1 MNSGRNSGNENLR
14 DRSIYRRRVRAD
26 DLVSFQVT
34 VKETDLMILA
44 EEDLH
49 EEAREIVL
57 TQRLRLEEYIA
68 GHAEFMTALIP
79 LAEEETAPS
88 IVRLMCRSSFPA
100 GVGPMASVAGAV
112 AEHVGRE
119 LRERSGE
126 IIVENGGDV
135 YLAGE
140 RPRVVAIFT
149 AESGLG
155 SRLGLSVAPGGGA
168 MGVCTSSGKFGHSLS
183 LGEASTATVVAPS
196 AALADAAAT
205 AVGNRVRGRDGLEK
219 GMDFA
224 RSVEGVA
231 GAVIVHQGRVSAWGD
246 LELVS
251 LEG

>member
-1 MNSGRNSGNENLR
+1 MNSGKNREKQNLS
-14 DRSIYRRRVRAD
+14 DRSVYRRRVRAD

-44 EEDLH
+44 EDNLH
-49 EEAREIVL
+49 EEARELVL
-57 TQRLRLEEYIA
+57 THRHRLEEYIA
-68 GHAEFMTALIP
+68 GHGEFVTALTP
-79 LAEEETAPS
+79 LREEDTAPS
-88 IVRLMCRSSFPA
+88 IVRLMCRSSVPA

-112 AEHVGRE
+112 AEVVGE
-119 LRERSGE
+119 GLRTRSGE

-135 YLAGE
+135 YLAGD
-140 RPRVVAIFT
+140 RTRVLGIFT

-155 SRLGLSVAPGGGA
+155 SRLGLRVEPGGGA
-168 MGVCTSSGKFGHSLS
+168 MGVCTSSGRFGHSLS
-183 LGEASTATVVAPS
+183 LGDASTATVVAPS

-205 AVGNRVRGRDGLEK
+205 AVGNRVQGREGMER

-224 RSVEGVA
+224 RSIEGVA